1 MAIYYTPS
9 STDGDRDIHP
19 VHQMKQDVF
28 DFLYDCPTSPKLVES
43 DKQFQERVLSQFIEN
58 LVQIYPPET
67 LKFSLNKESG
77 VGRLHYLPPAVPLI
91 DNLHIPSMIAKIAD
105 RIHGTRAQK
114 LNEVSHDFNQSLQV
128 LVDHVSDQ
136 IKQEAG
142 QHFNNNPLV
151 YLRHSER
158 KDHEEAYTLEFVGHT
173 NVLQGFSTW
182 ATSPADAMQK
192 LFASDVYQ
200 NEADPTSYAEIQVQ
214 KAHYVLEP
222 MTPET
227 VKQCFHN
234 AIKQVYIHP
243 EKVDEKFVQ
252 DFISQY
258 LPPNMMNEMLEK
270 PRTWSRDYSNTI
282 ELWSNSRDEHH
293 VLLKSERQNDATFLL
308 SRPSHD
314 ELSVFEAMQISE
326 QGVTSWMKQND
337 IDEPATD
344 IIIKHNNAFKRLQD
358 EINRNGQV
366 GFLMALL
373 TQGNGTQTDNERNDL
388 HLPIGIQHIA
398 DLGRIQNQ
406 FEGNPAFK
414 QNWSIVMDTLHMLS
428 QKPDPRNYE
437 MYYQTTMSPLKIL
450 TINTLSQH
458 GIGRERH
465 IRHEAL
471 NNASIS
477 LKQANLVVLN
487 GKNGDVLPSQTL
499 NDVAIPLVNTTADI
513 INKQSVG
520 FNNINQ
526 LKDDTLSIL
535 LEQTVTSK
543 SNKPTIIAPEP
554 TSPTP
559 KLENFVQADLDDI
572 LQNNQKHYQNELDF
586 YASPAAKL
594 FMN

>member
-1 MAIYYTPS
+1 MAIYYSPS

-77 VGRLHYLPPAVPLI
+77 VGRLHYIPPAVPLI

-142 QHFNNNPLV
+142 QHFSNNPLV
-151 YLRHSER
+151 YLPYSER
-158 KDHEEAYTLEFVGHT
+158 KDHEEAYTLAFVGHT
-173 NVLQGFSTW
+173 NVLQNFSTW

-344 IIIKHNNAFKRLQD
+344 IIVKHNNAFKRLQD

-373 TQGNGTQTDNERNDL
+373 TQGHGTQTDNERNDL

-406 FEGNPAFK
+406 FEGNPTFK

-471 NNASIS
+471 DNASIS

-487 GKNGDVLPSQTL
+487 GKNGDLLPSQTL

-513 INKQSVG
+513 INKQSIG

-554 TSPTP
+554 TSPTQ
-559 KLENFVQADLDDI
+559 KLENFVQANLDDI
-572 LQNNQKHYQNELDF
+572 LQNNQKHYQNELNF